1 MGSMFWLVVA
11 LLLAAAILL
20 MAVALRAHGAGAA
33 APDVEVYRDQLRELD
48 RDAARGTL
56 SPEEAEA
63 ARAEVGRRLLAADRA
78 AQAAPGTADPGRPWL
93 GAALIGA
100 LVAAIALGT
109 YTSIGAP
116 GYADLPLSGRI
127 AAVEAA
133 RADRPG
139 QALAEAEVPDRIDE
153 SRPDILEMAG
163 QLRTVLADRPDDLR
177 GWRLAVDTEGGLGNL
192 EGAWRAQDR
201 VVAILGEDA
210 EGVEFAVLAE
220 LMILAAGGYVS
231 PEAELALEEALRR
244 DPQNGSARYYAGLMY
259 AQGGRPDLAWPIWRR
274 LVGESAPD
282 DPWLPAIYEQI
293 ERISALAG
301 DPTPLDQLPR
311 PRGPSGADIEA
322 AGEMT
327 LEERMEMIAGM
338 VEGLAARL
346 AADGGPVSDWGRLI
360 TAYGV
365 LGQLDAAAAIYEEA
379 KLVFAED
386 PGALDVL
393 TRAADRAGLAP

>member
-1 MGSMFWLVVA
+1 MFWLVVA